1 MEILQKPIK
10 ESEKFLR
17 PQHNKFHINL
27 LTKNQNYCIDKKK
40 IQKIT

>member
-27 LTKNQNYCIDKKK
+27 LTKNKIIVLITKK